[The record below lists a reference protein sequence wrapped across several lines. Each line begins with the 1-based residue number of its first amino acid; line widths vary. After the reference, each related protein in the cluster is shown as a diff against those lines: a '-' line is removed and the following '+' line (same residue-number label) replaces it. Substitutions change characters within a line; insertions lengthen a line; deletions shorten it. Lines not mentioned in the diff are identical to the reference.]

1 MSDAMTDAFSFQADE
16 RTFTCRIE
24 TSRAGAGWNW
34 WWFSVSGDGQ
44 RYAPFVVA
52 EGDTLESV
60 SSRVLGYYRAVLARR
75 SLLLD
80 PQSSMQLRRD
90 NLAALKRTT

>member
-1 MSDAMTDAFSFQADE
+1 MSDPITKAFSFRADE

-24 TSRAGAGWNW
+24 TSRAGGGWSW

-60 SSRVLGYYRAVLARR
+60 TTRVLGYYRALVARR
-75 SLLLD
+75 SLPLD
-80 PQSSMQLRRD
+80 AQSSMQLRRD